1 MAYLAWDSATTYPVA
16 SVVSY
21 GGTLWE
27 AIQVSTNEIP
37 ARGSLFW
44 GIVGLGSALGVSSVS
59 GSGPGLA
66 VSGVTAV
73 TVQNT
78 GVVGLVAGTGVTIT
92 DLSGTATITVL
103 DAPAYTAG
111 NGITF
116 VGTTIDNNL
125 AGLTTPTPST
135 VSISADPSANYT
147 VGFTSNSPYTAGA
160 GISTAGNVA
169 TNTGV
174 VTATPGLGFFN
185 SGSAT
190 TPAFAYN
197 YPRGTGTL
205 VVNTSFFTS
214 IDQPGSNAY
223 IDLTQGQQ
231 IGSGSAIWST
241 SAAIQLSFICD
252 AYTSSGGPNVN
263 IGLRAA
269 GNLSAASGLPAF
281 QYAQQTNVDLAGT
294 NFTLPVITAS
304 FTLVNGIHYN
314 VGGLVDTF
322 LVFQGY
328 INYQA
333 GTFWSWYYSYG
344 SIQLLALF

>member
-44 GIVGLGSALGVSSVS
+44 GIVGLGSALGVSSVAS
-59 GSGPGLA
+59 SGPGLA
-66 VSGVTAV
+66 VAGVTVV

-78 GVVGLVAGTGVTIT
+78 GAVGLVAGTGVTIT
-92 DLSGTATITVL
+92 DLSGVSTITVL

-116 VGTTIDNNL
+116 VGTTINNNL

-147 VGFTSNSPYTAGA
+147 VGFTSNSPYTAGS
-160 GISTAGNVA
+160 GISIASNVA

-174 VTATPGLGFFN
+174 VTATPGLGFVN

-190 TPAFAYN
+190 VPAFAYD
-197 YPRGTGTL
+197 YPRGSGTL
-205 VVNTSFFTS
+205 VSNLSFFTQIS
-214 IDQPGSNAY
+214 QPGANAY
-223 IDLTQGQQ
+223 IDLTEGKQ
-231 IGSGSAIWST
+231 IGLNSAIWST
-241 SAAIQLSFICD
+241 SAAILLSFMCD
-252 AYTSSGGPNVN
+252 TYTSSGGPNVN

-269 GNLSAASGLPAF
+269 GNLSSASGLPAF
-281 QYAQQTNVDLAGT
+281 QYAQQPNVDLAGT
-294 NFTLPVITAS
+294 SFTFPVVMAS

-322 LVFQGY
+322 LVLQGY
-328 INYQA
+328 INYQS
-333 GTFWSWYYSYG
+333 GSVWTWYQTWG
-344 SIQLLALF
+344 SIQMLALF